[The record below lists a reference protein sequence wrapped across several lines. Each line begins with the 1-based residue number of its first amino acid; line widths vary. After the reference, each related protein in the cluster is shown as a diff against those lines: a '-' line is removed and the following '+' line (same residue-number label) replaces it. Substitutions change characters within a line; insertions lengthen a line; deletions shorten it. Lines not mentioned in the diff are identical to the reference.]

1 MQPEMTKPQRR
12 WIAAATLVLT
22 LAGCSS
28 LPLPRQDAEPLLG
41 PQSVTRPPVD
51 ATFDYQIGG
60 SYAPASAAAGVDRD
74 RHEFAVAG
82 AYSICYL
89 NAFQT
94 QPDEL
99 AYWKQHH
106 GSLLL
111 KKGERHVTDP
121 GWPGEYLLNTS
132 TVKKRAAIARV
143 VGGWIDGCATAGY
156 RAVEPDNLDS
166 WTRSRG
172 RLSRS
177 DNLALAKL
185 LVGRAHAAGLA
196 IAQKNAA
203 ELGDAG
209 RFEVGFDF
217 AIAEECQV
225 YDECGDYTD
234 VYGNNVI
241 EIEYADNPHR
251 AYRQACAARGD
262 DIAVILRDRDVV
274 AHGRPGY
281 VYRSC

>member
-1 MQPEMTKPQRR
+1 MQPEMTTPLRR
-12 WIAAATLVLT
+12 CIAAATLVLA
-22 LAGCSS
+22 LAGCTS
-28 LPLPRQDAEPLLG
+28 LPLPRQHAEPLLG
-41 PQSVTRPPVD
+41 PQAVTNPPVD

-60 SYAPASAAAGVDRD
+60 SYAPASSVGVVTRD
-74 RHEFAVAG
+74 RHDAAAAN
-82 AYSICYL
+82 AYSICYV

-94 QPDEL
+94 QPDEK
-99 AYWKQHH
+99 AYWTRHH
-106 GSLLL
+106 RSLLL
-111 KKGERHVTDP
+111 RKDGKLVTDP
-121 GWPGEYLLNTS
+121 GWPGEHLLDTS
-132 TVKKRAAIARV
+132 TAKKRAALARV
-143 VGGWIDGCATAGY
+143 VGRWIDDCAASGFS
-156 RAVEPDNLDS
+156 AVEPDNLDS
-166 WTRSRG
+166 WTRSGG

-177 DNLALAKL
+177 ENLALAKL
-185 LVGRAHAAGLA
+185 LVERAHAAGLA
-196 IAQKNAA
+196 IGQKNTA
-203 ELGDAG
+203 EIGDAG
-209 RFEVGFDF
+209 RFQVGFDF

-274 AHGRPGY
+274 ARGRPGY